1 MIWLL
6 LVIGFLLLLPL
17 FFKTI
22 AFTLR
27 IVFAI
32 IGPLLII
39 IAIVLLLLGIV
50 F

>member
-1 MIWLL
+1 MIWVL

-17 FFKTI
+17 FFKAL
-22 AFTLR
+22 AFGLR

-39 IAIVLLLLGIV
+39 AMITLLLLGIV